1 MSTLARYC
9 KIVNSLTS
17 NYSLMLEY
25 YAEATEVVTWVL
37 QLTWEQLICITVATM
52 LCFGLIRWFLNWLYG
67 KSDWPSVQVWIAKDE
82 RTIHEIPWMYRTFFI
97 TPSFFSFKFHNLLLI
112 LFFPFALLV
121 SGAEI
126 LYNITSFI
134 LKIVWTVVLLLLT
147 NYRTIIGGFFLLKT
161 MQAASID
168 TLVSSTCADLIQAK
182 MNTTSP
188 GVKVV
193 TIVV

>member
-1 MSTLARYC
+1 MSSLARYC

-17 NYSLMLEY
+17 NYAVMLEY
-25 YAEATEVVTWVL
+25 YAEIMEVVTWVL
-37 QLTWEQLICITVATM
+37 QLTWEQHICITIATM
-52 LCFGLIRWFLNWLYG
+52 LCIGLIRWFLNWLYG
-67 KSDWPSVQVWIAKDE
+67 RTDWPSVQVWIAKDE

-97 TPSFFSFKFHNLLLI
+97 TPTFFSFKFHNLLLI
-112 LFFPFALLV
+112 LFFPLALLS

-126 LYNITSFI
+126 LYKISSFI
-134 LKIVWTVVLLLLT
+134 LNILWTMTLLLLT

-161 MQAASID
+161 MQAASFD
-168 TLVSSTCADLIQAK
+168 TLVTGTCADLMQ

-188 GVKVV
+188 PVRGV

>member
-1 MSTLARYC
+1 
-9 KIVNSLTS
+9 
-17 NYSLMLEY
+17 
-25 YAEATEVVTWVL
+25 
-37 QLTWEQLICITVATM
+37 
-52 LCFGLIRWFLNWLYG
+52 
-67 KSDWPSVQVWIAKDE
+67 
-82 RTIHEIPWMYRTFFI
+82 
-97 TPSFFSFKFHNLLLI
+97 LLLI